1 MEKEIKEE
9 GERNLN
15 LLGYIRVST
24 LPQVEGTSIDV
35 QIEKIKEYCKTK
47 EHTLIKMY
55 SDKGVSGAVKRPKF
69 EAMMKRAMEDDKING
84 VICYELTRFG
94 RNTIDLL
101 TNIKLLEKANKK
113 FISVKDE
120 INTNSASG
128 TLILQMLS
136 AISEFE
142 RKRIIERLKE
152 GKEWAKIHGTK
163 SGKPM
168 HRPKK
173 DVNWELVKELRE
185 LGLSWN
191 KISQH
196 WNKSVKTK
204 KEKISV
210 PTLIKRAKEEGIE

>member
-1 MEKEIKEE
+1 MEKETEE
-9 GERNLN
+9 EERKNVN

-35 QIEKIKEYCKTK
+35 QKEKINEYCKMK
-47 EHTLIKMY
+47 EHILIKTY
-55 SDKGVSGAVKRPKF
+55 PDKGVSGAVKRPKF
-69 EAMMKRAMEDDKING
+69 EAMMKRALEDSEING

-101 TNIKLLEKANKK
+101 TNIKLLEKADKK
-113 FISVKDE
+113 FISVKDD

-173 DVNWELVKELRE
+173 NVNWELVKELRS

-191 KISQH
+191 KIAQH

-204 KEKISV
+204 NEKISV
-210 PTLIKRAKEEGIE
+210 PTLIKRSSEEGIE